1 MTSKYTLK
9 IYFLTISL
17 LYAALCKA
25 QSGSFDIRF
34 TASGPFPINFDEY
47 IDNFPNA
54 NISIRNKT
62 NKTYEFE
69 MYSFIVGPYN
79 ISGESRVPH
88 CTQGI
93 NPGATRTFPR
103 GSFNDLCINY
113 RIADFNFDGI
123 PSDPSNPD
131 KDLKGKFLINHILPE
146 GEYEICIQAKEVG
159 NLDNVLGSVC
169 FKFNIIHPSRPIIT
183 QPVENYFLNGTV
195 QNTLN
200 ISWIHS
206 INNAR

>member
-79 ISGESRVPH
+79 LS
-88 CTQGI
+88 
-93 NPGATRTFPR
+93 
-103 GSFNDLCINY
+103 
-113 RIADFNFDGI
+113 
-123 PSDPSNPD
+123 
-131 KDLKGKFLINHILPE
+131 LIHI
-146 GEYEICIQAKEVG
+146 
-159 NLDNVLGSVC
+159 
-169 FKFNIIHPSRPIIT
+169 
-183 QPVENYFLNGTV
+183 
-195 QNTLN
+195 
-200 ISWIHS
+200 
-206 INNAR
+206 